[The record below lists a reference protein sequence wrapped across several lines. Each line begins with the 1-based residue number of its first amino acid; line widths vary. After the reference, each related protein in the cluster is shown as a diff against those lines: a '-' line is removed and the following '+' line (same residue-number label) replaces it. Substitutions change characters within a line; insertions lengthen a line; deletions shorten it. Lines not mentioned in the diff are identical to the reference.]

1 MSDPARLAPAH
12 AAVDEG
18 KWGRH
23 RPHFVLVGQHVFHGR
38 TSVLRAATKP
48 ALPGNSTP
56 VCAENQILQY

>member
-1 MSDPARLAPAH
+1 MGSAP
-12 AAVDEG
+12 
-18 KWGRH
+18 
-23 RPHFVLVGQHVFHGR
+23 PHFVLAGQHVFHGR